1 MVILRFSEWVTR
13 EYVQGLA
20 ERRDG
25 GGLLEAADR
34 FYDAQLLSEADI
46 ALRRA
51 AEIFEDL
58 GDRRGV
64 AITLHQLAMIA
75 QDRGDYDEAERLY
88 RQSLKRK
95 GDLGDRRGAATT
107 KAALAILMEGRGNL
121 SEAAA
126 LMTEALE
133 TFKSMGDPRAS
144 RAASDFLRILKKM
157 GRSEGDSEAL

>member
-1 MVILRFSEWVTR
+1 MRFSEWVTR

-20 ERRDG
+20 ERRNG

-34 FYDAQLLSEADI
+34 FYDAQLLSEADV

-51 AEIFEDL
+51 AEVFE
-58 GDRRGV
+58 
-64 AITLHQLAMIA
+64 
-75 QDRGDYDEAERLY
+75 
-88 RQSLKRK
+88 
-95 GDLGDRRGAATT
+95 DLGDRRGAATT

-144 RAASDFLRILKKM
+144 RAASDLLRILKKM